1 MLIPNEA
8 LITFEVAWAGA
19 SKVTPDLTS
28 CQPPCPLVRVEFHK
42 YRLPV
47 PPGQSEARYIR
58 LEPPLAW
65 GDHAQPARVGA
76 LRALGDD
83 KAEACLNH
91 AAYCVPTAAKGE
103 LSGHVDRQ
111 RGRAR

>member
-47 PPGQSEARYIR
+47 PPRPVRSSLHSPGTATC
-58 LEPPLAW
+58 
-65 GDHAQPARVGA
+65 
-76 LRALGDD
+76 LG
-83 KAEACLNH
+83 
-91 AAYCVPTAAKGE
+91 
-103 LSGHVDRQ
+103 
-111 RGRAR
+111 